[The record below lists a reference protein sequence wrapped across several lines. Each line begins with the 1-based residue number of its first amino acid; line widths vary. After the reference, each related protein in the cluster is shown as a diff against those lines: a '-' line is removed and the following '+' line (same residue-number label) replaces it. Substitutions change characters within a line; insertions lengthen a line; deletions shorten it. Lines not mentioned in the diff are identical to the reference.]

1 MYCDYDINMCIDFFV
16 THLNVIIDKHA
27 PLKYKK
33 VRQNNVPYMNS
44 ELRKLNYQ
52 RNMLRIA
59 KNKHPCPANF
69 ERYRILRNKCVKAKL
84 KSQRQ
89 YFSER
94 CDGGSKN
101 QHFWPTIKPFISS
114 KCNLKENIILRGED
128 GIINDAT
135 SVAKIF
141 NEYFTKIAFDIG
153 YNDPIPDDYDNDDVL
168 ISLIRKYDNHP
179 SVLSIKS
186 SLLEHGTFE
195 FKHVDTNQIFQILRN
210 MDDKKATGYEGI
222 PCKLLKIGAYPLAE
236 ILCKLFN
243 ISTSECRFPDK
254 LKLDLSKAFDSL
266 PHGLLVAKLFAYGV
280 ALPAC
285 KLLCSYLHNRHQRV
299 KIHDAKSDWL
309 SIEKGVPQG
318 SILGPLLFNIFIN
331 DIFFIDNDVTI
342 YNYADDNCV
351 SYAHNDIDIIKNV
364 LESDVKKML
373 YWFKINS
380 LEANPSKFQS
390 MLLKNKN
397 VNAEDFNIIVD
408 NDTIDLTASMN
419 VLGINI
425 DDKLNFN
432 SHVSNMCNKAGRQ
445 LNVLQ
450 WLKGSLDYASRLSI
464 YKSFIMS
471 NFNYCPVVWMFTSKS
486 SLSKLE
492 DIQRRALR
500 FVLDD
505 YTSIYHELLNK
516 ANVPGEKIMALRYL
530 AIEVYKCVNG
540 LNPKYLNDIL
550 TIKKCKYDLRDD
562 SLINRNKVS
571 TTSHGLKSFK
581 DYGAK
586 IWNLLPES
594 CKGAISLR
602 EIKDLIKSWN
612 GPKYCCSVCLHFT

>member
-1 MYCDYDINMCIDFFV
+1 MSIL
-16 THLNVIIDKHA
+16 TALS
-27 PLKYKK
+27 K
-33 VRQNNVPYMNS
+33 V
-44 ELRKLNYQ
+44 
-52 RNMLRIA
+52 
-59 KNKHPCPANF
+59 F
-69 ERYRILRNKCVKAKL
+69 ERSHSNQLSPYFGEIFSNFLSGFRKWYSCQTTLLRMI
-84 KSQRQ
+84 
-89 YFSER
+89 E
-94 CDGGSKN
+94 DWKN
-101 QHFWPTIKPFISS
+101 YLDNGNIVGTIAI
-114 KCNLKENIILRGED
+114 
-128 GIINDAT
+128 
-135 SVAKIF
+135 
-141 NEYFTKIAFDIG
+141 
-153 YNDPIPDDYDNDDVL
+153 
-168 ISLIRKYDNHP
+168 
-179 SVLSIKS
+179 
-186 SLLEHGTFE
+186 
-195 FKHVDTNQIFQILRN
+195 
-210 MDDKKATGYEGI
+210 
-222 PCKLLKIGAYPLAE
+222 
-236 ILCKLFN
+236 
-243 ISTSECRFPDK
+243 
-254 LKLDLSKAFDSL
+254 DLSKAFDSL

-280 ALPAC
+280 TLPAC

-318 SILGPLLFNIFIN
+318 SILGPLIFNIYIN

-364 LESDVKKML
+364 LECDVKKML

-380 LEANPSKFQS
+380 LEANLSKFQS

-408 NDTIDLTASMN
+408 NDTIDLTVSMN

-425 DDKLNFN
+425 DDKLNFK

-445 LNVLQ
+445 FNVLQ
-450 WLKGSLDYASRLSI
+450 RLEGSLDYANRLSI

-505 YTSIYHELLNK
+505 YTSDYHELPNK
-516 ANVPGEKIMALRYL
+516 ANVPGVKIMALRYL

-540 LNPKYLNDIL
+540 LNPKYLNDL
-550 TIKKCKYDLRDD
+550 FTIKKCKYDLRDD

-571 TTSHGLKSFK
+571 TTNHGLKSFK

-594 CKGAISLR
+594 CKGAISLG
-602 EIKDLIKSWN
+602 EFKDLIKSWN
-612 GPKYCCSVCLHFT
+612 GPKCSCSVCLHFTWI